1 MLFFKTPNIIQWLF
15 PKILWKQKNTN
26 KTIYLTFDD
35 GPIPIVTEFVLDEL
49 EKYNAKATFFCIGD
63 NIQKHPALFELVKQ
77 KGHSI
82 GNHTFN
88 HLNGWK
94 NTNEIYFSNIEQCQ
108 QFTQT
113 NLFRPPYGKMRYTQ
127 YKKLSNNYQI
137 VFWNILSYDF
147 DKNLNQEKAFKK
159 LVRHTKSGSILV
171 FHDSWKAFENLKFL
185 LPLYLEYFSKLG
197 YKFEKI

>member
-1 MLFFKTPNIIQWLF
+1 MLFLKTPNIIQWLF

-63 NIQKHPALFELVKQ
+63 NIQKYPSIFELVKQ

-94 NTNEIYFSNIEQCQ
+94 NTNEIYFSNVEKCQ

-127 YKKLSNNYQI
+127 YKKLSNDYQI

-171 FHDSWKAFENLKFL
+171 FHDSWKAFDNLNVL
-185 LPLYLEYFSKLG
+185 LPRYLEYFSKLG